1 MRLTID
7 IPDPQQAISRAC
19 PVPLATKGMAWTEA
33 CLGESAKLT
42 GVYVIHHG
50 GSIKYVG
57 KTGSPS
63 MSYGMRLRREFQETA
78 SSGKHIYPKLA
89 LLSVPPEIKVSFF
102 SAAEI
107 EKLVVTDE
115 LSLNSFE
122 KIEIFE
128 TAAIHAYQPEFQ
140 RHHVT
145 RMRTQLR
152 KLKIPEA
159 AAEAMLSVFKGN
171 R

>member
-1 MRLTID
+1 MDRENGSQGYDGTRSVTNRKCGCLMSKTVRPTILPKD
-7 IPDPQQAISRAC
+7 GDVTIARH
-19 PVPLATKGMAWTEA
+19 
-33 CLGESAKLT
+33 
-42 GVYVIHHG
+42 YG

-57 KTGSPS
+57 KSGSPS

-78 SSGKHIYPKLA
+78 SGGKHIYPKLA
-89 LLSVPPEIKVSFF
+89 LLSVPPDIMVSFF
-102 SAAEI
+102 SAKDI
-107 EKLVVTDE
+107 ERLVTTE
-115 LSLNSFE
+115 GMSLNSFE
-122 KIEIFE
+122 KIEVFE

-159 AAEAMLSVFKGN
+159 AAEAMLSVFNGN